1 MFSGLTNQFTS
12 LVGAVKGGAGD
23 EDVPAPTGE
32 AAAAAQTAS
41 TSSEAVAAAADPE
54 AAAAAGAEGLEGE
67 EAGKRWVLIAHNTRN
82 SNKRSAEAPP
92 GLPWLQILTSP
103 DLTWRVNVTLQFVPF
118 NISLAPFLAQFAHFH
133 ATFIIVW
140 TEAGGHRSSCIFHCI
155 PHALTWLNIIA

>member
-32 AAAAAQTAS
+32 AAAAAQTAAS

-67 EAGKRWVLIAHNTRN
+67 EAGKR
-82 SNKRSAEAPP
+82 
-92 GLPWLQILTSP
+92 
-103 DLTWRVNVTLQFVPF
+103 
-118 NISLAPFLAQFAHFH
+118 
-133 ATFIIVW
+133 
-140 TEAGGHRSSCIFHCI
+140 
-155 PHALTWLNIIA
+155 